1 MNTNQSDDT
10 SKSLDDQTY
19 DELKYDTWFSG
30 NDLAENICTHVPFSK
45 YEKKTNE
52 TSGSEGKD
60 VIEYSR
66 FNQHQENMEV
76 DATNMEVSNERQMT
90 RRLPPYKKM
99 RSSIETFIIFRHL

>member
-1 MNTNQSDDT
+1 MGLNLKLNTNQSDDA

-66 FNQHQENMEV
+66 FNQQQE
-76 DATNMEVSNERQMT
+76 NMEVSNERQMT

-99 RSSIETFIIFRHL
+99 RSSIETFFIIEHYF